1 MRSAFGCFFRITALA
16 FRRKASTAFSTCFNA
31 LINATKEPAL
41 VLPLSGKRPHAWA
54 GRSAFTLNRKK
65 AAASGWTSLAPPM
78 IPPGR
83 NFTVLYVEDEEND
96 IILLQHAWREASIGQ
111 RLEIAKNGKEA
122 LEYFRTHPK
131 SDICGL
137 ALLDLNLPLLSGFDV
152 LCWLRKHEQL
162 KRLPVIVLTSSN
174 QDHDI
179 QLAYELGANAF

>member
-1 MRSAFGCFFRITALA
+1 
-16 FRRKASTAFSTCFNA
+16 
-31 LINATKEPAL
+31 
-41 VLPLSGKRPHAWA
+41 
-54 GRSAFTLNRKK
+54 
-65 AAASGWTSLAPPM
+65 M

-122 LEYFRTHPK
+122 LEYFRTHLK

-179 QLAYELGANAF
+179 QLAYELGANAFLIKPSNLDTLIQLLRSLKDFWLAQNTFPHLDA